1 MLRDPGQRYSLIL
14 FLFVLVYHLLICTLS
29 LPDSPYLNDMGP
41 VLGPQSF
48 QMPPGTQTLL
58 PVLGSY
64 VPSLQ
69 EGVPFRASIHNWDQP
84 VPSRLMDS
92 LMQPDDALLYHA
104 QVYIDGIPAS

>member
-1 MLRDPGQRYSLIL
+1 M
-14 FLFVLVYHLLICTLS
+14 LS
-29 LPDSPYLNDMGP
+29 LPESPYLNDMGP

-64 VPSLQ
+64 IPSLP
-69 EGVPFRASIHNWDQP
+69 EGAPFRASIHNWDQP

-104 QVYIDGIPAS
+104 QVYIDGEPAS